1 MATYDTGAI
10 RRTAADI
17 RNELRTYTA
26 SKNKVDSTVEGMNS
40 YFSDPVQ
47 QNYVNRYRNEL
58 KGTVINIE
66 KLMNQYADYLDECAR
81 AIDKVIEEGNS
92 AINGNR

>member
-1 MATYDTGAI
+1 MYYDTGAI

-17 RNELRTYTA
+17 RSELKTYTA
-26 SKNKVDSTVEGMNS
+26 SKNKVELTIEGMNS

-47 QNYVNRYRNEL
+47 QDFVKRYRNEL
-58 KGTVINIE
+58 KETVIGIE

-81 AIDKVIEEGNS
+81 AIDKAIEEGKS
-92 AINGNR
+92 AING